1 MSSPA
6 ARGIHVFV
14 GTRHGLR
21 RKPHF
26 DVTYRCEISLA
37 NPDVYARIRGCCL
50 EVGCPMSKSRAELVR
65 LLSPYAQSS
74 TPIGLGL
81 LAFDIL
87 QYAAAIAGV
96 LCLSPILAKLACG
109 IYAGVRLGS
118 LLILA
123 HDAAHQCLVRGR
135 RRNKLLAVIAFVMCL
150 HNYRLWIIDHHGFHH
165 PNTNGGHKGTYTPFS
180 LDTFRS
186 LPSWRRQLE
195 RFYRS
200 GNPFGMAVHY
210 FKERWLHAL
219 FLPNDRICP
228 EKADE
233 VSAWRHAAVVI
244 GYLAAWLLA
253 MLLAPQYSET
263 SASAA
268 VGFGF
273 VVPLVVFHVLVG
285 FVEFAQHTH
294 PNVGWFQRMEDKPR
308 FAESEL
314 VSVHLKTS
322 SILGVLMHHVLD
334 HPVHHVHARVPCY
347 RLRRAQQHLN
357 ELLGARAVVD
367 NLSLA
372 WYIRTIRTCKLF
384 DFAHQRWLDF
394 DGTPTQVV
402 ASRRRVERESLTVAE
417 RGAPCPFEDRRL
429 SR

>member
-1 MSSPA
+1 
-6 ARGIHVFV
+6 
-14 GTRHGLR
+14 
-21 RKPHF
+21 
-26 DVTYRCEISLA
+26 
-37 NPDVYARIRGCCL
+37 
-50 EVGCPMSKSRAELVR
+50 MSKSRAELVR
-65 LLSPYAQSS
+65 LLSPYAKSS
-74 TPIGLGL
+74 TAIGLGL

-87 QYAAAIAGV
+87 LYAAAIAGV
-96 LCLSPILAKLACG
+96 LCLSPMFAKLACG
-109 IYAGVRLGS
+109 IYAGAKLGN

-123 HDAAHQCLVRGR
+123 HDAAHQCLVTGR
-135 RRNKLLAVIAFVMCL
+135 RLNKLLAVIAFVMCL
-150 HNYRLWIIDHHGFHH
+150 HNYRLWILDHHGFHH
-165 PNTNGGHKGTYTPFS
+165 PNTNGGHKGTYTPLS

-186 LPSWRRQLE
+186 LPRWRRQLE

-200 GNPFGMAVHY
+200 GNPLALAVHY

-219 FLPNDRICP
+219 FLPNDRTCP
-228 EKADE
+228 ERADR
-233 VSAWRHAAVVI
+233 VSAWRHAAVVT
-244 GYLAAWLLA
+244 GYLAVWLIA
-253 MLLAPQYSET
+253 MILAPQYSET
-263 SASAA
+263 STAAA

-273 VVPLVVFHVLVG
+273 VVPLAVFHLLVG

-294 PNVGWFQRMEDKPR
+294 PNVGWFRRIGDKPQ
-308 FAESEL
+308 FVESEL

-357 ELLGARAVVD
+357 ELLGAKAVVD
-367 NLSLA
+367 TLSLA
-372 WYIRTIRTCKLF
+372 WYIRTMRTCKLF

-402 ASRRRVERESLTVAE
+402 ASRRSVELKSLPVAE
-417 RGAPCPFEDRRL
+417 CGAPYPFEDRRI